1 MSKRKTQIRI
11 NEQINSPT
19 VRVVSSDGKQ
29 LGIMPI
35 SQALRLAEEQELD
48 LVEVAPN
55 SNPPVCRI
63 MDFGK
68 YKYEQ
73 SKKEKSNKKKQVSMQ
88 VKEIRLRPKIEEHDY
103 EFKTKHAR
111 KFLEAGNKVKA
122 TVIFRGREM
131 AYQQFGRELLNRM
144 IEDLSD
150 IAKVARE
157 PIMEG
162 RQMVVY
168 LVKK

>member
-1 MSKRKTQIRI
+1 
-11 NEQINSPT
+11 
-19 VRVVSSDGKQ
+19 
-29 LGIMPI
+29 MPI